1 MILPLV
7 IASIAVLLTLLYASV
22 LDVRERSVPVRTWY
36 PLYVIGAAAVLWYFS
51 TAPSGWGTVAGYAAL
66 IVTIVYGIELE
77 GEDGKIP
84 VKVFALAIA
93 ATVLQGIAWS
103 FLWKTLG
110 IVAIPGFVLLV
121 GCIWEGLSLEKE
133 AGTDEKSL
141 SPLAQWFRLWHI
153 QIAIA
158 IQGVAWAGLFFAG
171 AAGTGDLLLVLVA
184 LYAEL
189 FLVFAAMNLFG
200 GADAIALVA
209 IALFVPV
216 FPFMPLFGYPPLP
229 FLPFSAL
236 TNAVILNLVTPV
248 GIAVLNLVRGNRAPF
263 PYTFF
268 GFPVKGDTIE
278 HTFGFVMEDFSEED
292 GMLERHFIPI
302 GSALR
307 RMVAGK
313 GRIYTKHLKE
323 HPEKFQRELALY
335 RQAGLVWIS
344 YGVPF
349 ILPIFAGFAFALFGG
364 DILFTILRA
373 VGGW

>member
-1 MILPLV
+1 MILPLL
-7 IASIAVLLTLLYASV
+7 IASIAVLMTLFYASI

-36 PLYVIGAAAVLWYFS
+36 PLYIIGTAAVLWYLI
-51 TAPSGWGTVAGYAAL
+51 TIPSAWGTIAGYAAL

-77 GEDGKIP
+77 TEDGKIP
-84 VKVFALAIA
+84 VKVFTLAIA

-121 GCIWEGLSLEKE
+121 ACVWEGLSLEKE
-133 AGTDEKSL
+133 ASMDENNL
-141 SPLAQWFRLWHI
+141 SSFSRWFRLWHVE
-153 QIAIA
+153 IAVA
-158 IQGVAWAGLFFAG
+158 IQGIAWAGLFLAG

-236 TNAVILNLVTPV
+236 TNAVILNLVTPA
-248 GIAVLNLVRGNRAPF
+248 GIAILNLARGNRAPF

-268 GFPVKGDTIE
+268 GYPVKGDTIE
-278 HTFGFVMEDFSEED
+278 NTFGFVMEDFSEE
-292 GMLERHFIPI
+292 GGRLERHFIPI
-302 GSALR
+302 RSALR
-307 RMVAGK
+307 RMIKGK

-323 HPEKFQRELALY
+323 HPEKYRKELDLY
-335 RQAGLVWIS
+335 RKAGTVWIS

-349 ILPIFAGFAFALFGG
+349 ILPILAGFAFALCGG
-364 DILFTILRA
+364 DILFTMLSA